1 VRGLLGKREPR
12 IGRTP
17 IKEERGLYNDFLA
30 RKANTFGHVSGEVL
44 KYTSPNEGRP
54 MRKSII
60 GSCLI
65 IWAVE
70 AGFAEAAFVI
80 KLRNGNEF
88 VTSRHWQEG
97 KQVMFDVYGG
107 VLGID
112 KAFVTTIEESDKPI
126 RQAIKGQRNTGN
138 GFQVDVA
145 DQKTETGKP
154 VAPAETKTKVGR
166 NAEDPILKDFS
177 RLKEKSAH
185 LDRMLTSE
193 IRELLKEITG
203 FKNMISR
210 NSNYFIEYVVEFNE
224 AQEIG
229 NITETALRSRDQ

>member
-1 VRGLLGKREPR
+1 MFYFDAKICRFIVRDCCMRSSVIALCVMAWTIEAQ
-12 IGRTP
+12 
-17 IKEERGLYNDFLA
+17 LA
-30 RKANTFGHVSGEVL
+30 D
-44 KYTSPNEGRP
+44 
-54 MRKSII
+54 
-60 GSCLI
+60 
-65 IWAVE
+65 
-70 AGFAEAAFVI
+70 AAFVI
-80 KLRNGNEF
+80 QLKNGNEF
-88 VTSRHWQEG
+88 VTGRHWQEG
-97 KQVMFDVYGG
+97 TQVMFDVYGG

-126 RQAIKGQRNTGN
+126 RLVITGQRNTRK

-145 DQKTETGKP
+145 DQRSETSKPAAVAKTNTKP
-154 VAPAETKTKVGR
+154 AR
-166 NAEDPILKDFS
+166 NADDPILKDFN

-210 NSNYFIEYVVEFNE
+210 NSNYFVEYAVEFNE
-224 AQEIG
+224 AQEVG